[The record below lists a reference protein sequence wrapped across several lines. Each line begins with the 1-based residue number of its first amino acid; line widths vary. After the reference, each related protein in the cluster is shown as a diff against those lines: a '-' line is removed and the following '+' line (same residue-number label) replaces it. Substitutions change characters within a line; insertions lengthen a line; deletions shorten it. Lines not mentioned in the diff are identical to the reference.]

1 MPPEANNETLVC
13 EQCGAPLQSRDGEN
27 ECLNCLLTAG
37 LQSGKPLA
45 DWEPNEPDERLYQH
59 YEILSRPDGTRWEL
73 GRGAMGVTYKA
84 RDINLD
90 TPVALKIINARFSS
104 QPGARQRFLHEAQ
117 AAARLRHPNVASVF
131 HFGAINLLP
140 AASDAGAS
148 PEEQAEAGDCFYAME
163 FIEGENL
170 EARLRRCGPLSPEE
184 ALEIGVQVARA
195 LAAAEKRGLVHRDLK
210 PSNIMLADESEPN
223 SSGRTP
229 RNAGEAWVKVI
240 DFGLAKLADKA
251 EQAAGKFLGTL
262 AFASPEQIQSRP
274 VDARSDIY
282 SLGVTLWYS
291 LTGKLPYPSRSP
303 EDFRD
308 ESRRA
313 PLPVALL
320 AEREVAPRF
329 VALLQSALDFHP
341 KDRPASAADFAEALQ
356 DCLDDLAGF
365 QRHVF
370 RLAENRVGRWA
381 MASGGL
387 GMAAGLIA
395 LIFFFSSAGPPMQ
408 DKSIAVLPFR
418 NLTGN
423 PANAFFAE
431 GIEDDILARLVK
443 IRDLKVISHL
453 SSARYPA
460 EARRDL
466 SAIGRSLGVRH
477 VLEGSFDRK
486 ANRISL
492 QVRLVDTRDGHELWA
507 QKYDRPIAD
516 VISLQGELAS
526 AIAGALDATLSPQES
541 LDVRAKST
549 GNPDAYVLFL
559 RGRKFDNTPGYAI
572 ADNEAAQ
579 ALYSQAIALD
589 PGFALAHARRGAV
602 LAFLYRFRGPG
613 EELKESAHAEV
624 REALRLQ
631 PDLGEA
637 HLAKGLCLYRI
648 DRDFEGALKELEIAK
663 RLLPNDTEGESFVAY
678 INRRRG
684 RWKEARAGL
693 MHVLERDPRNM
704 TYAEE
709 LYTTAYI
716 LRDWAAAEKY
726 ARLAEAIAPN
736 EEILRGQRALVD
748 MWRDGNLEPLKTV
761 FASIK
766 AYGGPEGTL
775 TWMRWNAAM
784 LSRDFAAAEEAI
796 DRFPFDTLPSVF
808 SAPVPKSYLRGCIA
822 LAQGKNQ
829 EAQELLEAARPEM
842 EAEAL
847 AHSDNELRHAR
858 LGLLYAFMGR
868 RADAIREGK
877 RAVELKPLAED
888 ADAGVEQL
896 SNLAL
901 IHARVGENDQAIAMI
916 EKLLQTPGAVFFSE
930 ASISWWELHLG
941 WEWDPMRT
949 DPRFQKILADP
960 EPVTIF

>member
-1 MPPEANNETLVC
+1 MSAQPENGIVCC

-37 LQSGKPLA
+37 LQSGQPEA
-45 DWEPNEPDERLYQH
+45 NFGPNEPGQWFYQH

-73 GRGAMGVTYKA
+73 GHGAMGVTYKA

-90 TPVALKIINARFSS
+90 SPVALKIINARVSS

-117 AAARLRHPNVASVF
+117 AAARLRHPNVATVF
-131 HFGAINLLP
+131 HFGAINTLP
-140 AASDAGAS
+140 AAGDAGAS

-170 EARLRRCGPLSPEE
+170 EARLRRCGPVPPQA

-210 PSNIMLADESEPN
+210 PSNIMLAEESEPTPT
-223 SSGRTP
+223 GRTP
-229 RNAGEAWVKVI
+229 RNDGEAWVKVI
-240 DFGLAKLADKA
+240 DFGVARLADKT
-251 EQAAGKFLGTL
+251 EQTAGKFFGTL
-262 AFASPEQIQSRP
+262 AFASPEQVQLRP
-274 VDARSDIY
+274 VDVRSDIY

-291 LTGKLPYPSRSP
+291 LCGRLPYPSRTP
-303 EDFRD
+303 EDFRP
-308 ESRRA
+308 ELRRA
-313 PLPVALL
+313 PLPVAQLV
-320 AEREVAPRF
+320 ERKVPPRL
-329 VALLQSALDFHP
+329 VALLQSALAYDP
-341 KDRPASAADFAEALQ
+341 NDRPASAADFAQALQ
-356 DCLDDLAGF
+356 ICLDDLAGS
-365 QRHVF
+365 RSPVP
-370 RLAENRVGRWA
+370 RLAQNRASRWA
-381 MASGGL
+381 MAGGGL

-395 LIFFFSSAGPPMQ
+395 LLLFFSSAGPPMQ

-460 EARRDL
+460 EHRRDL

-477 VLEGSFDRK
+477 VLEGSFDRT
-486 ANRISL
+486 ADHILLR
-492 QVRLVDTRDGHELWA
+492 VRLVDTSDGHELWTE
-507 QKYDRPIAD
+507 KYDRPVAD
-516 VISLQGELAS
+516 VVNLQGELAS
-526 AIAGALDATLSPQES
+526 AIAGALDATVSPQES
-541 LDVRAKST
+541 LDLRAKST

-602 LAFLYRFRGPG
+602 LAFLYRFRGPD
-613 EELKESAHAEV
+613 EDLKKEAHAEI

-648 DRDFEGALKELEIAK
+648 DRNFDGALKELEIAK

-678 INRRRG
+678 IHRRRG
-684 RWKEARAGL
+684 QWKEARAIL
-693 MHVLERDPRNM
+693 MHVLERDPRNV

-709 LYTTAYI
+709 LYTTGYI

-726 ARLAEAIAPN
+726 ARLAEVIAPN
-736 EEILRGQRALVD
+736 EEILRAQRALVE
-748 MWRDGNLEPLKTV
+748 MWRNGNLEPLKEV
-761 FASIK
+761 FAGTKS
-766 AYGGPEGTL
+766 YGGAEGTL

-796 DRFPFDTLPSVF
+796 DRFPFDTLTSVF
-808 SAPVPKSYLRGCIA
+808 SAPVPKSYLRGCVA
-822 LAQGKNQ
+822 LAQGKNK
-829 EAQELLEAARPEM
+829 EAQDLFESARPVM

-847 AHSDNELRHAR
+847 AHPDNELRHAR
-858 LGLLYAFMGR
+858 LGLLYAHIDR

-877 RAVELKPLAED
+877 RAIELKPLAED
-888 ADAGVEQL
+888 ADGGVEQL
-896 SNLAL
+896 ANLAL
-901 IHARVGENDQAIAMI
+901 IYARVGENDQAIEMI
-916 EKLLQTPGAVFFSE
+916 QKLLQTPGAVFFSE
-930 ASISWWELHLG
+930 ASISWWELRLS
-941 WEWDPMRT
+941 WEWDPMRN
-949 DPRFQKILADP
+949 DPRFQKILAEP
-960 EPVTIF
+960 EPATVF